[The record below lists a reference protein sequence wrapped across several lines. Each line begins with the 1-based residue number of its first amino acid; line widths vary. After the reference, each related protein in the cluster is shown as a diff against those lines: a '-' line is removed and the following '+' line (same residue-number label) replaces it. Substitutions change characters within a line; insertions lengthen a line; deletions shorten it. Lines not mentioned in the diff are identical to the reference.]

1 MQEVLSYPLSVVF
14 DMETHD
20 PDDYITLLLLLGHP
34 KVRLKAVT
42 ITPGSPYQVGLVRR
56 TLAAF
61 GVDIPVGAGDLEH
74 PKSCVSS
81 WHEKAYGMIEPSRDA
96 VSAQTL
102 LREICDEQTTLIT
115 GAPLKNLRE
124 AVNDPSFRLG
134 RWVAQGGFAGE
145 GVVPEHLQIPQF
157 RGRRSVPTF
166 NFNGDPK
173 TALAALEHPGIR
185 LRRLVS
191 KNVCH
196 RVFYDT
202 DFHAAL
208 TAHRDA
214 TQSLAWI
221 WDGMDVY
228 LQKKMDRAPHP
239 LRYDEQIEA
248 EEVLWID
255 EAGASQG
262 LCSTAYALAQ
272 SRERGGYLVEV
283 ASDTTP
289 PVARTKLQLP
299 SISDELEP
307 IGKKFH
313 DPLAACCAIDPSIAT
328 WAEVSLFRERGGWGS
343 VLAPQSNTW
352 IILDYDPRRF
362 FEVFVEK
369 SS

>member
-1 MQEVLSYPLSVVF
+1 MQEVLSYPLPVVF

-42 ITPGSPYQVGLVRR
+42 ITPGSVYQVGLVRR

-81 WHEKAYGMIEPSRDA
+81 WHEKAYGMIEPSHDA
-96 VSAQTL
+96 VPAQSL
-102 LREICDEQTTLIT
+102 LREICDQETTLIT

-124 AVNDPSFRLG
+124 AVRDPRFRLG

-145 GVVPEHLQIPQF
+145 GVVPEHLQLPQF

-173 TALAALEHPGIR
+173 TALAALEHSGIG

-196 RVFYDT
+196 RVFYDV

-208 TAHRDA
+208 APYRSHCK
-214 TQSLAWI
+214 SLAWI

-228 LQKKMDRAPHP
+228 LQKKIDRAPHP
-239 LRYDEQIEA
+239 LRYDEQIDA
-248 EEVLWID
+248 SEVLWID

-262 LCSTAYALAQ
+262 ICPTAYALAQ
-272 SRERGGYLVEV
+272 SRQRGGYLIEV
-283 ASDTTP
+283 SPETSP
-289 PVARTKLQLP
+289 PVARTTLKPP
-299 SISDELEP
+299 SVSEDAEP

-362 FEVFVEK
+362 FEVFVEA